1 MQIFVKTLTGKTIT
15 LEVEPDDTIDEVKQK
30 IEAKESIPPDQQRL
44 IFAGKQ
50 LEDGRTLADYK
61 IQKESTLHL
70 VLRLSAGPNSG
81 SCLLAHGITIRPSPK
96 FQHSCSN
103 SYNETNPPVLVCD
116 EAWDP
121 LKPIEV
127 TFNVGQLSTDT
138 ECLGPYSASYVDAKS
153 NHATIS
159 IINNQTGKVEFT
171 EKCNYVNNVQYG
183 QISNPVT
190 NTVIAK
196 SYIPNGGFKGSTKYL
211 VEMLNY
217 QGRGLRWTFITKE
230 KEEKPTTTTSGDWA
244 CSECT
249 FENKAYID
257 ICGGCDQ
264 PKRLDKIKERK
275 VLNELQQINVSA
287 LTADQLKQ
295 KVYELQAM
303 LK

>member
-1 MQIFVKTLTGKTIT
+1 MQLFVKTLTGKTIT
-15 LEVEPDDTIDEVKQK
+15 LEVEPDDSIEEVKQK
-30 IEAKESIPPDQQRL
+30 IEAKEGIPPDQQRL

-50 LEDGRTLADYK
+50 LEDGRTLAEYN

-81 SCLLAHGITIRPSPK
+81 SALLAHGITIRPSPK

-103 SYNETNPPVLVCD
+103 PSNEINPPVLVCD

-121 LKPIEV
+121 LKPIEM
-127 TFNVGQLSTDT
+127 TFNVGQLSAYS
-138 ECLGPYSASYVDAKS
+138 ECLGPYSASYVDAKG

-159 IINNQTGKVEFT
+159 IINNQTGKVEFI
-171 EKCNYVNNVQYG
+171 EKCNYANGVEYG
-183 QISNPVT
+183 QSNPVT
-190 NTVIAK
+190 DSVIVK

-211 VEMLNY
+211 VEMVNY

-230 KEEKPTTTTSGDWA
+230 KVEKPTTTSSGDWA

-249 FENKAYID
+249 FENKAYSD
-257 ICGGCDQ
+257 KCEACDQ

-275 VLNELQQINVSA
+275 VLNELQQINVNA

-295 KVYELQAM
+295 KVNDLQAM

>member
-1 MQIFVKTLTGKTIT
+1 MQIFVKTLTGKTVT
-15 LEVEPDDTIDEVKQK
+15 LEVEPEDTIEEIKLK
-30 IEAKESIPPDQQRL
+30 IQEKEGIPPDQQRL

-50 LEDGRTLADYK
+50 LEDGRTLSQYN

-70 VLRLSAGPNSG
+70 VLRLSAGPMSG
-81 SCLLAHGITIRPSPK
+81 PALLAHGITIRPSPK

-103 SYNETNPPVLVCD
+103 PNNETNPPVLICD

-127 TFNVGQLSTDT
+127 TFNLDQLNAHS
-138 ECLGPYSASYVDAKS
+138 ECLGPYSASYVDAKT
-153 NHATIS
+153 NCATIS
-159 IINNQTGKVEFT
+159 IINNQTGKVEFS
-171 EKCNYVNNVQYG
+171 EKCNYVNTINYG
-183 QISNPVT
+183 QSNPVT

-196 SYIPNGGFKGSTKYL
+196 SYIPSGGFKGSTKYL

-230 KEEKPTTTTSGDWA
+230 KDEKSSDGNWM

-249 FENKAYID
+249 CENKAYSD
-257 ICGGCDQ
+257 KCEACDN

-275 VLNELQQINVSA
+275 VLNELLHINVNT

-295 KVYELQAM
+295 KVQDLQSM